1 MRSFGSSSFGKSA
14 DPWFRVGNID
24 VSTTVAVIGFGIFS
38 LFVWLIEGPTR
49 SISVNF
55 WLTPAVQDGEV
66 WRIFTWPFFIEPGA
80 SVFWTVLLYAIFYM
94 LGSQLEARMGRRP
107 YTIFLATLTVVAGLF
122 MSVFQLI
129 TSINGGAG
137 GLRYL
142 ELCVLVG
149 FALSWPEARFW
160 PGIPAWGIAAGIVV
174 IDLLQSLADR
184 DTYSIV
190 MLLVIIGLAV
200 LLLRGMGFAEG
211 QDWIPRIPLPASFG
225 ADVPRSRREARPSRA
240 RRKSNLRSVTP
251 DPVQSDLADME
262 IDALLD
268 QVANEGLE
276 SLTKAQRKRLEDHSK
291 RLRKR
296 NE

>member
-160 PGIPAWGIAAGIVV
+160 PGIPAWGIAAVG
-174 IDLLQSLADR
+174 A
-184 DTYSIV
+184 
-190 MLLVIIGLAV
+190 GLA
-200 LLLRGMGFAEG
+200 F
-211 QDWIPRIPLPASFG
+211 
-225 ADVPRSRREARPSRA
+225 
-240 RRKSNLRSVTP
+240 
-251 DPVQSDLADME
+251 LA
-262 IDALLD
+262 ALLNFYPLLPLGML
-268 QVANEGLE
+268 AFGLGN
-276 SLTKAQRKRLEDHSK
+276 AAVWW
-291 RLRKR
+291 
-296 NE
+296 